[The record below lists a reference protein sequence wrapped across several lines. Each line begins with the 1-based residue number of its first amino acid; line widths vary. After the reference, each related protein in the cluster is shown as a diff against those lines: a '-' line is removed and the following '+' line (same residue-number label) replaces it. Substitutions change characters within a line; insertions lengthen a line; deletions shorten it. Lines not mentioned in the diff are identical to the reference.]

1 MCHGLIEERARIC
14 VPDLLRGFL
23 NQDQPDYETHVD
35 DSTSV
40 YGNGSTSTLPD
51 SSGLSDNTLVDMV
64 NDYSTV
70 VRKLDSEDVDDMEA
84 DAIASTGSLSTWFDC
99 IKDDFCTAP
108 KAVPTKSSLL
118 VVKLSHQDASDPVAA
133 APKSRKTRKS
143 ALTEGRNHAVHDSE
157 MDGVAP
163 LLVDEKRKRR
173 MSSNRASAQRSRQ
186 RKQKRLDELEI
197 LTAQLRLENATLSR
211 RSKIAE
217 QLAKNLKNEKNELA
231 IKFEKLKKELEAAR
245 QPCAQGSPDSS
256 NPSGIK
262 SMNSSICNM
271 DEGVAAS
278 SWTCVEQP
286 KDNPRSVLMTLDDK
300 KQNISSTDVSRGT
313 FQELYD
319 PIDLN
324 QFDGVGV
331 PDLLQEGWYGSFTE
345 CLNA

>member
-1 MCHGLIEERARIC
+1 MLHGCIN
-14 VPDLLRGFL
+14 RGFL

-173 MSSNRASAQRSRQ
+173 YVESSCFYQVHRFLNGMRFGACH
-186 RKQKRLDELEI
+186 EI
-197 LTAQLRLENATLSR
+197 LQDHLYFINYRYSTSG
-211 RSKIAE
+211 S
-217 QLAKNLKNEKNELA
+217 
-231 IKFEKLKKELEAAR
+231 EKL
-245 QPCAQGSPDSS
+245 PF
-256 NPSGIK
+256 
-262 SMNSSICNM
+262 
-271 DEGVAAS
+271 
-278 SWTCVEQP
+278 
-286 KDNPRSVLMTLDDK
+286 VL
-300 KQNISSTDVSRGT
+300 I
-313 FQELYD
+313 
-319 PIDLN
+319 
-324 QFDGVGV
+324 QF
-331 PDLLQEGWYGSFTE
+331 
-345 CLNA
+345 